1 MASIVRT
8 EHLTKD
14 FSAGF
19 WRSRPQRALDDVSI
33 EVPAGGVFGLLGPN
47 GAGKSTTLK
56 VLVGLLKPT
65 TGRAEIFGRAPRE
78 VSARA
83 RLGFL
88 PENPS
93 FYDELSAEE
102 LLSYFAGLCGYPASE
117 RRARVTRALDLVG
130 LGDDRHRRLRQYSK
144 GMVQRVGIAQALV
157 NDPEL
162 VILDEP
168 MSGLDPVGRH
178 DVRQIIV
185 RLRDEGRTVV
195 FSSHILPDAELL
207 CTRVCILAKGRV
219 VAFGG
224 LVGTDRQRLPR
235 LGSRLRW
242 PDGRH
247 GVAAGRPRSPGYA
260 HHRQPVQP
268 GARSGR
274 AARNARCRPFG
285 SRRVARVRHAAAGDA
300 GGVLPAGLEMSRPSY
315 RPGRVARAQAE
326 RARSRAVQHRRVCA
340 FARRRRARHR
350 SDDGRTG
357 SEDHQGPRPGRH
369 RAGRRSDERVRRR
382 QPRLARDRPPQHFQ
396 RPLQTAPAL
405 GIHRRQVLRPRDDAG
420 DERGRPDRRAVS
432 DPVLDGLDVARD
444 RSRWSWDAPGDRS
457 AAPGFGRGS

>member
-1 MASIVRT
+1 MAAIVRT

-65 TGRAEIFGRAPRE
+65 KGRAEIFGRAPRE

-102 LLSYFAGLCGYPASE
+102 LLSYFAGLCGYSASE
-117 RRARVTRALDLVG
+117 RRARATRALDLVG
-130 LGDDRHRRLRQYSK
+130 LGDDRRRRLRQYSK

-207 CTRVCILAKGRV
+207 CTRVGILAKGRV

-224 LVGTDRQRLPR
+224 LSELTASASRGWEVVFDGLTEDTASR
-235 LGSRLRW
+235 LG
-242 PDGRH
+242 G
-247 GVAAGRPRSPGYA
+247 
-260 HHRQPVQP
+260 
-268 GARSGR
+268 
-274 AARNARCRPFG
+274 
-285 SRRVARVRHAAAGDA
+285 
-300 GGVLPAGLEMSRPSY
+300 
-315 RPGRVARAQAE
+315 
-326 RARSRAVQHRRVCA
+326 
-340 FARRRRARHR
+340 
-350 SDDGRTG
+350 
-357 SEDHQGPRPGRH
+357 
-369 RAGRRSDERVRRR
+369 RVRRVTR
-382 QPRLARDRPPQHFQ
+382 ITASRYSLEIEAAERPET
-396 RPLQTAPAL
+396 L
-405 GIHRRQVLRPRDDAG
+405 
-420 DERGRPDRRAVS
+420 
-432 DPVLDGLDVARD
+432 VAD
-444 RSRWSWDAPGDRS
+444 LS
-457 AAPGFGRGS
+457 AAGASLVSVTPLRATLEEFFLQVSK

>member
-1 MASIVRT
+1 MAAIVRT

-14 FSAGF
+14 FPAGF

-65 TGRAEIFGRAPRE
+65 KGRAEIFGLAPRE

-117 RRARVTRALDLVG
+117 RRARATRALDLVG
-130 LGDDRHRRLRQYSK
+130 LGDDRRRRLRQYSK

-162 VILDEP
+162 VMLDEP

-207 CTRVCILAKGRV
+207 CTRVGILAKGRV

-224 LVGTDRQRLPR
+224 LSELTASASRGWEVVFDGLTEDTASR
-235 LGSRLRW
+235 LG
-242 PDGRH
+242 G
-247 GVAAGRPRSPGYA
+247 
-260 HHRQPVQP
+260 
-268 GARSGR
+268 
-274 AARNARCRPFG
+274 
-285 SRRVARVRHAAAGDA
+285 
-300 GGVLPAGLEMSRPSY
+300 
-315 RPGRVARAQAE
+315 
-326 RARSRAVQHRRVCA
+326 
-340 FARRRRARHR
+340 
-350 SDDGRTG
+350 
-357 SEDHQGPRPGRH
+357 
-369 RAGRRSDERVRRR
+369 RVRRVTR
-382 QPRLARDRPPQHFQ
+382 ITASRYSLELEAAERPET
-396 RPLQTAPAL
+396 L
-405 GIHRRQVLRPRDDAG
+405 
-420 DERGRPDRRAVS
+420 
-432 DPVLDGLDVARD
+432 VAD
-444 RSRWSWDAPGDRS
+444 LS
-457 AAPGFGRGS
+457 AAGASLVSVTPLRATLEEFFLQVSK